1 MAFAEA
7 FPTVGAMGKWLV
19 RGIIAL
25 VALFLLAQ
33 VVPYG
38 RKHTNPPVT
47 QAIKWNSPR
56 TEQLAAG
63 ACNDCHSN
71 LTDWKWYSNI
81 APFSWLIYR
90 DVVDG
95 RANLNFSEWDKPQA
109 DAGDI
114 VEVVQGGSM
123 PPVQYKPLHAG
134 ARLSSSER
142 DELVR
147 GLRATLVQDPPIP
160 GGGDG

>member
-1 MAFAEA
+1 MLPGHASS
-7 FPTVGAMGKWLV
+7 TVEGVRKWFV
-19 RGIIAL
+19 RGTVAAA
-25 VALFLLAQ
+25 ALFLLAQ
-33 VVPYG
+33 IVPYG

-47 QAIKWNSPR
+47 QSVKWDSVR

-63 ACNDCHSN
+63 ACSDCHSN

-95 RANLNFSEWDKPQA
+95 RANLNFSEWDQPQA

-114 VEVVQGGSM
+114 VEAVENGSM
-123 PPVQYKPLHAG
+123 PPLQYQPMHAG
-134 ARLSSSER
+134 ARLSSAQR
-142 DELVR
+142 DDLVR
-147 GLRATLVQDPPIP
+147 GLRATLAGDPPIP
-160 GGGDG
+160 GGG

>member
-1 MAFAEA
+1 MSRIEA
-7 FPTVGAMGKWLV
+7 SSTLEDMRKWLI
-19 RGIIAL
+19 RGVVAV
-25 VALFLLAQ
+25 VALFVVAQ

-38 RKHTNPPVT
+38 RDHTNPPVT
-47 QAIKWNSPR
+47 QSVKWNSPR

-63 ACNDCHSN
+63 ACADCHSN

-90 DVVDG
+90 DVQDG
-95 RANLNFSEWDKPQA
+95 RAILNFSEWNKPQA

-114 VEVVQGGSM
+114 VEVVQDGSM
-123 PPVQYKPLHAG
+123 PPLQYKPLHAG

-142 DELVR
+142 DALAR
-147 GLRATLVQDPPIP
+147 GLRVTLAQDPPIS
-160 GGGDG
+160 GGGGG